1 MTTRPATGGHAPVTV
16 ATSAG
21 QVEGHH
27 RSGIAEF
34 LGVPY
39 AAAPLGRRRFEAP
52 ARPEP
57 WNGIRPAHAYPPVSP
72 QVPTYGP
79 VGTAATSA
87 LDGDEGPLTLNVRTP
102 DVSGNAPVIVW
113 VHGGGYA
120 VGSGSEAVLRSAA
133 FARSGVVE
141 VTPNY
146 RLGAIGLLYLGDG
159 QPANRSLLDLV
170 AALEW
175 VRDNIS
181 RFGGDPSR
189 VTLAG
194 RSAGGF
200 AVATLMA
207 MPTAQGLFQRALV
220 QSGASPAHLSV
231 QTAERIAE
239 LFCQEL
245 GVSPGELPDVPV
257 GRLLQAQKALCDDA
271 YTYHRIELYGEG
283 VTIGLPFQPV
293 VDGLTLPD
301 TPEGAVAGGTAAG
314 VAMLIGTTTG
324 EAVTHATV
332 HGDLSDD
339 DVIRLIRPR
348 VQAVGADAASVVAEY
363 RGLFPTASGKA
374 LWTEIVGDLVFQL
387 PSNRFAEAHAPHG
400 TVHKYLYGD
409 VGPAGGGVPHG
420 GEVGDIWRDPD
431 GPSSCLPERFR
442 PRHPELA
449 DQVHQAWVSFVTN
462 GRPVADGWP
471 VAPVFDPED
480 PQLLHIAPAATVVE
494 ADRYQQRLRL
504 WT

>member
-1 MTTRPATGGHAPVTV
+1 VTV

-21 QVEGHH
+21 RVAGH
-27 RSGIAEF
+27 RRGAIAEF
-34 LGVPY
+34 LGIPY
-39 AAAPLGRRRFEAP
+39 AAAPRGRRRFEAP
-52 ARPEP
+52 APPEP
-57 WNGIRPAHAYPPVSP
+57 WDGIRPAHAYAPVSP

-79 VGTAATSA
+79 VGTAAASS

-102 DVSGNAPVIVW
+102 DVSGQAPVIVW

-146 RLGAIGLLYLGDG
+146 RLGAIGLLYLGEG

-170 AALEW
+170 AVLEW
-175 VRDNIS
+175 VRDNIA

-200 AVATLMA
+200 AVSTLMA
-207 MPTAQGLFQRALV
+207 MPAARGLFQRALV
-220 QSGASPAHLSV
+220 QSGASPAHLSTR
-231 QTAERIAE
+231 TAERITE
-239 LFCQEL
+239 LFCKEL
-245 GVSPGELPDVPV
+245 GVSPDELPDVPV
-257 GRLLQAQKALCDDA
+257 GRLLQAQKTLCDDA
-271 YTYHRIELYGEG
+271 YTNHRLELYGEG
-283 VTIGLPFQPV
+283 VAIGLPFQPV

-301 TPEGAVAGGTAAG
+301 TPENAVAGGAAAG
-314 VAMLIGTTTG
+314 VTMLIGTTTG

-339 DVIRLIRPR
+339 DVIRLVGPR
-348 VQAVGADAASVVAEY
+348 AQAVGADAASVLAGY
-363 RGLFPTASGKA
+363 RELFPTASGKA

-387 PSNRFAEAHAPHG
+387 PSNRFAEAHSPHG

-431 GPSSCLPERFR
+431 GPSPDLPERFR

-449 DQVHQAWVSFVTN
+449 DQVHQAWVSFVTG

-471 VAPVFDPED
+471 AAPVFDSED
-480 PQLLHIAPAATVVE
+480 PRLLHITPAAAVVE
-494 ADRYQQRLRL
+494 ADRYHQRLRL

>member
-1 MTTRPATGGHAPVTV
+1 MTASPPGEDRTPVVV

-27 RSGIAEF
+27 RDGIAEF
-34 LGVPY
+34 LGIPY
-39 AAAPLGRRRFEAP
+39 AAAPTGRRRFTAP

-57 WNGIRPAHAYPPVSP
+57 WDGVRPVHAYAPVSP

-79 VGTAATSA
+79 VGTAAMSA
-87 LDGDEGPLTLNVRTP
+87 LDADEGPLTLNVRTP
-102 DVSGNAPVIVW
+102 DVGGGAPVIVW

-120 VGSGSEAVLRSAA
+120 VGSGSEAVLRSGA

-159 QPANRSLLDLV
+159 QPANRGLLDLIAV
-170 AALEW
+170 LEW
-175 VRDNIS
+175 VRDNIT

-207 MPTAQGLFQRALV
+207 MPAARGLFRYALV
-220 QSGASPAHLSV
+220 QSGASPAHLPV
-231 QTAERIAE
+231 PTAERITD
-239 LFCQEL
+239 LFCKEL
-245 GVSPGELPDVPV
+245 SVSRDELPGVPIA
-257 GRLLQAQKALCDDA
+257 RLLQAQKVLCDDA
-271 YTYHRIELYGEG
+271 YTHHRIELYGEG

-301 TPEGAVAGGTAAG
+301 APESAVAGGSAAG
-314 VAMLIGTTTG
+314 VTMLIGTTTG

-339 DVIRLIRPR
+339 DVIRLVRPR
-348 VQAVGADAASVVAEY
+348 IQAAGADAVAVAAGY
-363 RGLFPTASGKA
+363 RDLFPAASGKA
-374 LWTEIVGDLVFQL
+374 LWTEVIGDLVFQL
-387 PSNRFAEAHAPHG
+387 PSNRFAAAQSAHG
-400 TVHKYLYGD
+400 TVYKYLYGD
-409 VGPAGGGVPHG
+409 AGPAGGGVPHG
-420 GEVGDIWRDPD
+420 GEVGDIWRSPD
-431 GPSSCLPERFR
+431 GPSPDLPERFQ
-442 PRHPELA
+442 PRHPPLA
-449 DQVHQAWVSFVTN
+449 DRVHEAWVSFVVS
-462 GRPVADGWP
+462 GVPAADGWP
-471 VAPVFDPED
+471 AAPVFDPGD
-480 PQLLHIAPAATVVE
+480 PRLLHIAPAATVVE
-494 ADRYQQRLRL
+494 ADRYHQRLRL